1 MAQALWTPRA
11 EKHLEDIAYYI
22 AVDDGRPI
30 TAEKIVRE
38 IQDKCE
44 LYARNPLMGEARPE
58 LGDKLRAFPH
68 KRWIIVYYPLDD
80 GIVVEA
86 VFDGARDY
94 PRLFRRG
101 E

>member
-1 MAQALWTPRA
+1 MARTLWTPRA

-30 TAEKIVRE
+30 TADRIVRE
-38 IQDKCE
+38 IHDTCE
-44 LYARNPLMGEARPE
+44 LYARNPQLGEARPD
-58 LGDKLRAFPH
+58 LGNNVRVFSH
-68 KRWIIVYYPLDD
+68 KRWVIVYYPLDD

-101 E
+101 V

>member
-1 MAQALWTPRA
+1 MARTLWTPRA

-22 AVDDGRPI
+22 AVDDGRPL

-38 IQDKCE
+38 IRDKCE
-44 LYARNPLMGEARPE
+44 LYARNPLLDEARRD
-58 LGDKLRAFPH
+58 LGSNFHVFSH
-68 KRWIIVYYPLDD
+68 KRWVIVYYPLDD

-94 PRLFRRG
+94 PRLFQRG

>member
-1 MAQALWTPRA
+1 MAHLLWTPRA
-11 EKHLEDIAYYI
+11 EKHLEDIAYHI
-22 AVDDGRPI
+22 AVDDGRSI
-30 TAEKIVRE
+30 TAEKIVLE

-44 LYARNPLMGEARPE
+44 LYARNPLIGEARPE
-58 LGDKLRAFPH
+58 LGDKLRVFHH
-68 KRWIIVYYPLDD
+68 KRWVIVYYPLDD

-86 VFDGARDY
+86 VFVGARNY

>member
-1 MAQALWTPRA
+1 VAHPLWTPRA

-30 TAEKIVRE
+30 TAEKIARE
-38 IQDKCE
+38 IRDQCE
-44 LYARNPLMGEARPE
+44 LCARNPLIGEARPD
-58 LGDKLRAFPH
+58 LGDNYRAFSH
-68 KRWIIVYYPLDD
+68 KRWVIIYYPLDD

-86 VFDGARDY
+86 VFDEARDY

-101 E
+101 L

>member
-1 MAQALWTPRA
+1 V
-11 EKHLEDIAYYI
+11 EDIAYYI
-22 AVDDGRPI
+22 AVEDGRPL

-38 IQDKCE
+38 IQEKCK
-44 LYARNPLMGEARPE
+44 LYDANPRLGTARPD
-58 LGDKLRAFPH
+58 LGPTYRAFRH
-68 KRWIIVYYPLDD
+68 KRWVIIYDPLED

-86 VFDGARDY
+86 VFDATRDY

>member
-1 MAQALWTPRA
+1 MARTLWTPRA
-11 EKHLEDIAYYI
+11 EKHLEDIALYI
-22 AVDDGRPI
+22 AVEDGRPI

-38 IQDKCE
+38 IQDRCE
-44 LYARNPLMGEARPE
+44 LHARSPLIGEARPD
-58 LGDKLRAFPH
+58 LGDNYRIFSH
-68 KRWIIVYYPLDD
+68 KRWVIVFYPLDD

-86 VFDGARDY
+86 VFDAARDF